1 VLQVGDSLRQG
12 PARAGK
18 DGLQAAGRA
27 LPRVLRRPMRF
38 AHALM
43 SGRVNIPRHA
53 GTIATAAFLSAT
65 GVYGMQLGGHG
76 PVVAEALTTSAGF
89 ALEDIYISGNSE
101 TSDITVLEQIGLNGA
116 TSVLS
121 ISVEEARSRLIE
133 LPWVVDAQ
141 VTKVYPGSLSV
152 KLVERVPVAI
162 WQHGIDLSLIDAK
175 GDIIAPFDGAR
186 HAELPL
192 YVGLGADRHADEL
205 EARLIFHPELRG
217 RVKAAIRVADRRWDL
232 RLDNGVTIRLPEKDI
247 DGAIQRLSDFDAGR
261 DILDRDIAA
270 IDLRLDDRV
279 TVKLTEAAYERRE
292 DAIKERAKAIKA
304 AERRT

>member
-1 VLQVGDSLRQG
+1 MLQVRDAYRQG
-12 PARAGK
+12 PARAGQE
-18 DGLQAAGRA
+18 GHSSSRRA

-38 AHALM
+38 VLALAG
-43 SGRVNIPRHA
+43 GRISIPRHV
-53 GTIATAAFLSAT
+53 GTFATIAFLSST
-65 GVYGMQLGGHG
+65 GLYGMQLGGHG
-76 PVVAEALTTSAGF
+76 PAVAEALSSSAGF
-89 ALEDIYISGNSE
+89 ALEDVHIAGNDE
-101 TSDITVLEQIGLNGA
+101 TSDITVLEQIGLNGV

-121 ISVEEARSRLIE
+121 ISVDEARKRLIE

-141 VTKVYPGSLSV
+141 VTKVYPRSLSV

-162 WQHGIDLSLIDAK
+162 WQHGDDLSLIDAR
-175 GDIIAPFDGAR
+175 GDIIAPFGGAR

-205 EARLIFHPELRG
+205 EARLIFHPELKS

-232 RLDNGVTIRLPEKDI
+232 RLDNGVTIRLPERDI
-247 DGAIQRLSDFDAGR
+247 DAALARFNDFDAGR
-261 DILDRDIAA
+261 NLLDRDIETV
-270 IDLRLDDRV
+270 DLRLDDRV

-292 DAIKERAKAIKA
+292 EAIKERAKAIKA